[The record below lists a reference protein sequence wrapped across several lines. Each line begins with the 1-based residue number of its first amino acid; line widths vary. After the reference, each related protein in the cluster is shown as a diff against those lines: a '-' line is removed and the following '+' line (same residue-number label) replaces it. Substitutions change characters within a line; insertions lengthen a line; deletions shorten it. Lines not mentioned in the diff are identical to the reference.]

1 MATKRLAFASIL
13 IGLFMALSLM
23 PGLAFAAGENS
34 DTLGEELQIQ
44 PQTTNGAASQANQAN
59 GDASLQANQ
68 TSGGETL
75 QTTQTTGGETLQSTQ
90 TNGDETLQSTQTN
103 GDATLQTTQTNGGKT
118 SQTNQTTGGETLQS
132 TQTNGDATLQTTQ
145 TNDGKTS
152 QTNQTTG
159 SEALQT
165 TQTTGGD
172 TTQLAPASNGE
183 PSQSIQAG
191 GNDALQPA
199 QANGDEIAPAT
210 EPKPSQAIQASH
222 MSVFTTD
229 TSKNLN
235 AKVIEGKG
243 ALSYAVKSGGDCV
256 SVDSNGALTFRKA
269 GTAIITVTA
278 AETGTHAQTSVDVP
292 IKIYDHFDYT
302 FTVGNTIECVDYYG
316 YYPINKV
323 EIKLKNG
330 NTVVGSATINSPK
343 KGSSATISATGFANK
358 IEMTAEIQQR
368 KNTRSASEILNL
380 NGGGRFEIEMNS
392 RGTIVMCDYGI
403 TLPEPDFTAPV
414 AKPNLTA
421 TGNNQLLIYPGS
433 VLSGGQHMEYTFGT
447 ADAPNNNGWTDNYG
461 FMRAKDP
468 GDYYVWWKTA
478 SRDRRSLM
486 YFSGGRLDTAPQ
498 CVKVTIGKGSINPTV
513 SIDGWTYGEAPKTPT
528 VSGNTGNGA
537 VTFEYK
543 VKDSADSTYTTTA
556 PKDAGA
562 YTVRAKIADSTTHF
576 GGSATKDFTITK
588 ATLPPQ
594 NVRVVGAMGSN
605 DAAQAWVGN
614 FTQSLKGMV
623 PTDAGTVN
631 YTVGTP
637 KYKDDSTEA
646 PNEFQFTSGV
656 GSDGEFNATLTI
668 GAGATTIPDRA
679 QEITVPVTIT
689 FDKNYEELIINVVV
703 VPKAK
708 TKVNV
713 TLSAP
718 PASVTYGND
727 DFTLTATVDDVGAKA
742 SDWYWYS
749 SDPNVLEVANT
760 GSNEMSIKVLKPGT
774 AMILAWYEPN
784 GGITI
789 GAAITNPITVNKA
802 SIDARV
808 SIEGWTYGEAAK
820 TPSVSE
826 NPGDGTVSYEYKVK
840 DADDS
845 TYTTTA
851 PKLAGEYTVRATVPE
866 TTYYKGATPTV
877 NFTIAKKNITAYV
890 TAPDKTYDG
899 TTDTTVS
906 ATVKSSDLVYGDL
919 DDAALVD
926 EKGNVTV
933 SGLVGSFAD
942 ANVGEGKTIILNY
955 DNVVSPVANAECYE
969 VTIAVMPTASIKK
982 RSIYVGADNKSSRRG
997 EPLAELTYGVY
1008 GPNGLVEGDTLES
1021 LGVTVSTTATSN
1033 SDLGEYPITL
1043 SGGTAN
1049 PNYEVTFGEDA
1060 TYTIEREKPVYRPT
1074 EGNGSSWDEDDK
1086 DGLTITFKRS
1096 VNDSETFKHFAG
1108 IRVDDVDVPES
1119 EYDAVPGSVVITL
1132 HNSFLVTLAPGKHTI
1147 TALFDDGDP
1156 ADAVFTV
1163 EDTPEPAAKGA
1174 PADAVFTVEDTPEPA
1189 AKGAPAAAARAIG
1202 SNATLAKT
1210 GDSLPATAAA
1220 AALALAALAAAAA
1233 VYARR
1238 RQVR

>member
-90 TNGDETLQSTQTN
+90 TNGD
-103 GDATLQTTQTNGGKT
+103 ATLQTTQTNGGKT
-118 SQTNQTTGGETLQS
+118 SQTNQTTGGE
-132 TQTNGDATLQTTQ
+132 
-145 TNDGKTS
+145 
-152 QTNQTTG
+152 
-159 SEALQT
+159 ALQT
-165 TQTTGGD
+165 TQTTGSE

-191 GNDALQPA
+191 NDTLPLA

-229 TSKNLN
+229 TGKNLN
-235 AKVIEGKG
+235 AKVVEGNG
-243 ALSYAVKSGGDCV
+243 GLSYAVKSGGDCV
-256 SVDSNGALTFRKA
+256 SVDSNGALTFSKA

-278 AETGTHAQTSVDVP
+278 AGTETHAQTSVDVP
-292 IKIYDHFDYT
+292 IKIYDHCDYT
-302 FTVGNTIECVDYYG
+302 FTVGNTLECVDYYG

-330 NTVVGSATINSPK
+330 NTVVGSAAINSPK

-368 KNTRSASEILNL
+368 KNTRSASETLSL

-392 RGTIVMCDYGI
+392 RGTIVLCDYGI

-543 VKDSADSTYTTTA
+543 AQGADDSTYTTTA

-594 NVRVVGAMGSN
+594 NVRVVGAMGSH

-623 PTDAGTVN
+623 PTDAGKVT
-631 YTVGTP
+631 YTADKP
-637 KYKDDSTEA
+637 KYKNDSTEA

-656 GSDGEFNATLTI
+656 GSDGEFSATLTI
-668 GAGATTIPDRA
+668 GAGATTIPDGA
-679 QEITVPVTIT
+679 QEITVPVTVT
-689 FDKNYEELIINVVV
+689 FDKNYEKLIINVVV

-808 SIEGWTYGEAAK
+808 SIEGWTYGETAK
-820 TPSVSE
+820 TPSVSGVPE
-826 NPGDGTVSYEYKVK
+826 DSSKEIQNSSALTVTYEYKVK

-877 NFTIAKKNITAYV
+877 SFAIAKKQITAYV

-899 TTDTTVS
+899 KTDTTVS
-906 ATVKSSDLVYGDL
+906 ATVKSSDLVDGDL
-919 DDAALVD
+919 DGAALVD

-933 SGLVGSFAD
+933 SGLAGTFAD

-969 VTIAVMPTASIKK
+969 VTIDVMPTASIKK

-1132 HNSFLVTLAPGKHTI
+1132 HNSFLATLAPGKHTI

>member
-23 PGLAFAAGENS
+23 PGLAFAAADGSNAQ
-34 DTLGEELQIQ
+34 GEELQIQ
-44 PQTTNGAASQANQAN
+44 PQTTNSAASRANQAN

-75 QTTQTTGGETLQSTQ
+75 QTTQTTGGETLQT
-90 TNGDETLQSTQTN
+90 TQTN

-118 SQTNQTTGGETLQS
+118 SQTNQTTG
-132 TQTNGDATLQTTQ
+132 
-145 TNDGKTS
+145 
-152 QTNQTTG
+152 

-165 TQTTGGD
+165 TQTNGD
-172 TTQLAPASNGE
+172 DTMQLAHASNGE

-191 GNDALQPA
+191 GNDTPPLA

-229 TSKNLN
+229 TGKNLN
-235 AKVIEGKG
+235 ANVVEGKG
-243 ALSYAVKSGGDCV
+243 ELSYTVKSGGDCV
-256 SVDSNGALTFRKA
+256 SVDSDGALTFKKA

-278 AETGTHAQTSVDVP
+278 AGTETHAQTSVDVP

-302 FTVGNTIECVDYYG
+302 FTVGNTLDCVDYYG
-316 YYPINKV
+316 HYPINKV

-343 KGSSATISATGFANK
+343 KGSSATIRATGFANK

-368 KNTRSASEILNL
+368 KNTRSASETLDL

-392 RGTIVMCDYGI
+392 RGTIVLCDYGI
-403 TLPEPDFTAPV
+403 TLPEPDYVAPV

-498 CVKVTIGKGSINPTV
+498 CVMVTIGKGSINPTV
-513 SIDGWTYGEAPKTPT
+513 SIVGWTYGEAPKTPT

-537 VTFEYK
+537 VTYEYK
-543 VKDSADSTYTTTA
+543 AQGAGDSTYTKTA
-556 PKDAGA
+556 PKDAGN
-562 YTVRAKIADSTTHF
+562 YTLRARIADSTTHF
-576 GGSATKDFTITK
+576 GGTTPAVDFIIAK
-588 ATLPPQ
+588 ADMPNQ
-594 NVRVVGAMGSN
+594 NVRVVGAMGSH
-605 DAAQAWVGN
+605 DTAQAWVGN
-614 FTQSLKGMV
+614 FTQSLKDMV
-623 PTDAGTVN
+623 PTDAGKVN
-631 YTVGTP
+631 YTVETP
-637 KYKDDSTEA
+637 RYKDGSTEA
-646 PNEFQFTSGV
+646 PTGVLQFAPSV
-656 GSDGEFNATLTI
+656 NSDGTFSATLTI
-668 GAGATTIPDRA
+668 DAKATTIPDRA
-679 QEITVPVTIT
+679 QVITVPVTVT
-689 FDKNYEELIINVVV
+689 FDKNYKELIINVVV

-708 TKVNV
+708 TEVNV

-727 DFTLTATVDDVGAKA
+727 NFTLTATVDDVGAKA

-784 GGITI
+784 GGTTI

-808 SIEGWTYGEAAK
+808 SIEDWTYGETAK
-820 TPSVSE
+820 TPSVSG
-826 NPGDGTVSYEYKVK
+826 NTGSGTVTYEYKVK

-845 TYTTTA
+845 TYTTTP

-877 NFTIAKKNITAYV
+877 NFTIAKKKV
-890 TAPDKTYDG
+890 TATVTAQDKTYDG
-899 TTDTTVS
+899 TTDAIVW
-906 ATVKSSDLVYGDL
+906 ATVKSSDLVDGDL
-919 DDAALVD
+919 DGAALVD
-926 EKGNVTV
+926 EKENVTV
-933 SGLVGSFAD
+933 SGLAGSFTN
-942 ANVGEGKTIILNY
+942 ANAGEGKTINLNY
-955 DNVVSPVANAECYE
+955 DNVISPVANAECYE
-969 VTIAVMPTASIKK
+969 VTIAAMPTASIKK

-1008 GPNGLVEGDTLES
+1008 GPNGLAEGDTLES

-1108 IRVDDVDVPES
+1108 IRVDGVDVPES

-1132 HNSFLVTLAPGKHTI
+1132 HNSFLATLAPGKHTI

-1156 ADAVFTV
+1156 ANASFTV
-1163 EDTPEPAAKGA
+1163 EAAPEPAAKGA
-1174 PADAVFTVEDTPEPA
+1174 PADAAFTVEDTPEPA
-1189 AKGAPAAAARAIG
+1189 AKGAPAATARAIG
-1202 SNATLAKT
+1202 SNTTLAKT
-1210 GDSLPATAAA
+1210 GDLLPATAAA